1 MLVLCKS
8 ASGKDLPG
16 NARVIGE
23 NNETQFNPL
32 KIGVEY
38 KVYGVMFY
46 PTRTDMLLCPD
57 GSNPLWVPSNIFEVL
72 DNALPNNWG
81 CVLTE
86 KKDGY
91 SNLYEDFGITAIF
104 SYLQLVR
111 SYQHYIGILER
122 EPDELQKFYEYKL
135 SY

>member
-1 MLVLCKS
+1 
-8 ASGKDLPG
+8 
-16 NARVIGE
+16 
-23 NNETQFNPL
+23 
-32 KIGVEY
+32 
-38 KVYGVMFY
+38 MFY

-111 SYQHYIGILER
+111 SYQHYIGILES